1 MFYTVVTSEIDMS
14 DLTCSPSQNQ
24 WTDYFQSLDDAHAF
38 IKLMDNEP
46 PCDDV
51 ITEYS
56 LGDTVDVIPTWDQY
70 RYPEWSP
77 VRYIEFI
84 TP

>member
-14 DLTCSPSQNQ
+14 DPTCSPSQNQ

-46 PCDDV
+46 SCDDV

-56 LGDTVDVIPTWDQY
+56 LGDTVDVIPPHDRY

>member
-1 MFYTVVTSEIDMS
+1 MFYTVVTSEYDMS

-51 ITEYS
+51 STFIE
-56 LGDTVDVIPTWDQY
+56 LGEPVDVIPTHDRY

-77 VRYIEFI
+77 VRYIEFT

>member
-14 DLTCSPSQNQ
+14 DPTCSPSQNG

-38 IKLMDNEP
+38 IKLMNNEP
-46 PCDDV
+46 PCDDI

-56 LGDTVDVIPTWDQY
+56 IGEPVDDIPVKPVPY
-70 RYPEWSP
+70 RP
-77 VRYIEFI
+77 RLFFLLALDIF
-84 TP
+84 